1 MRTIWEMAHRS
12 PDVVAAIE
20 RASHQIAAY
29 LSHELA
35 DLGVGQAEAHVLV
48 RLAQGAT
55 SPNEL
60 HRLFGHKRSTLTS
73 VLDRLESRGYSR
85 REIHPEDRRSFLISL
100 TEDGKTAAATAAGA
114 VDRLQQ
120 KVTAATSPS
129 DRAGLAAVVAAL
141 DGATSS
147 GTGHVD

>member
-1 MRTIWEMAHRS
+1 MAHNP
-12 PDVVAAIE
+12 PDIVAAIE
-20 RASHQIAAY
+20 RASHQIAVH

-35 DLGVGQAEAHVLV
+35 GLGVGQAEAHVLV

-100 TEDGKTAAATAAGA
+100 TEDGKTAAATAAGV

-120 KVTAATSPS
+120 KVANATSPS
-129 DRAGLAAVVAAL
+129 DRAGLAAVLAAL
-141 DGATSS
+141 ETATSS
-147 GTGHVD
+147 SPGDTN